1 MKRKIFLA
9 LIVLVLGSLVFAGA
23 QAEQEAE
30 DSREHVAVIV
40 KGTHSD
46 FWQYVLVGASNYGV
60 EHADKVRVTTHGPDN
75 DTDIEAQLAILE
87 DVISSRPSGIVIA
100 STSSDAPVSAIERAM
115 DLGIPV
121 VVIDTKVNTEK
132 VTTFLATDNRYAG
145 KLVADKLVE
154 GLKKAGKPL
163 EGKVGFI
170 SAYPGIA
177 SLIDRQEGFL
187 EQMAKIAPDMT
198 ILPIRYCGVD
208 IAAGMG
214 PIEDEITAHPDMVGF
229 FGDCNIVGSSFAR
242 VVRERSMEG
251 QIVAVS
257 FDSDNEEIAALKDG
271 IIYSVVVQDPYN
283 MGYMGVDV
291 VLRALEG
298 EEFPAYIDTG
308 VVAVTKE
315 NMEDPEI
322 KGLLNPL
329 LRKK

>member
-1 MKRKIFLA
+1 MKRNLGLV
-9 LIVLVLGSLVFAGA
+9 LIVLIVGSLLFAGA
-23 QAEQEAE
+23 QKEVGSSSSQK
-30 DSREHVAVIV
+30 HVAVIV

-46 FWQYVLVGASNYGV
+46 FWQYVLIGASNYGI

-75 DTDIEAQLAILE
+75 DTDIEGQLAILE

-100 STSSDAPVSAIERAM
+100 STSSDAPVAAIERAM
-115 DLGIPV
+115 GLGIPV
-121 VVIDTKVNTEK
+121 VVIDTKVSTDK
-132 VTTFLATDNRYAG
+132 ITTFLATDNRYAG
-145 KLVADKLVE
+145 QLVADMLVD

-163 EGKVGFI
+163 SGKVGFI

-187 EQMAKIAPDMT
+187 ERMAKIAPNMT
-198 ILPIRYCGVD
+198 VLPIRYCGVD

-214 PIEDEITAHPDMVGF
+214 PIEDELTAHPDMVGF

-257 FDSDNEEIAALKDG
+257 FDSDNEEIAALEDG
-271 IIYSVVVQDPYN
+271 IIHSIVVQDPYN

-291 VLRALEG
+291 VLRSLEG
-298 EEFPAYIDTG
+298 EKFPAYIDTG

-315 NMEDPEI
+315 NMNAPEI
-322 KGLLNPL
+322 QGLLNPL